1 MNLRFESSRPSSFQ
15 YRVATLS
22 KHEHESAP
30 ERLGE
35 YLIGKKI
42 GAGGMGSV
50 YLATNIHTDQQ
61 VAIKV
66 LPSALA
72 REAGFVERFHREI
85 EALKKMHNPYVI
97 EFYDSGVDNEI
108 YYYVMEYVD
117 GETVT
122 KRLHRDKR
130 IDWKTTIKIAI
141 QICSALKA
149 AHDAGIIHR
158 DLKPSNLILKDD
170 DSVKLADFGVA
181 QLFATEKLTVTGGI
195 IGTAEYMSPEQAE
208 GKRVSKQSDLYS
220 LGAVMYVM
228 LTGRPPFS
236 GKTML
241 AIIQKQKYGQFDRPG
256 RYVDDLPVWLE
267 EIVCQ
272 LLEKDPQKRFPDAY
286 VLSRRLQ
293 EVLNK
298 HEMSATENTYALSGV
313 NEGSTS
319 PTVVQGASD
328 QEPGS
333 GTLMQGLMRA
343 QLESESSRSR
353 LSQLFDNTF
362 ILIGL
367 LALLIAGGFY
377 WFQERELSPQEMFL
391 AGSQILQQP
400 ENPEWYTAR
409 DKFLLP
415 LLDSHPREW
424 EVQVEP
430 LLKKI
435 KSYEIRSKAGMTAKR
450 RSRSGPQNEPQRFI
464 MLAQHY
470 LEAGNITQAEIIL
483 SALVDVLYENSDQ
496 KEMRDLAVQML
507 DDLQQNSTS
516 NAERFVMLTQSMANA
531 DALVKEK
538 KYEEAG
544 AVWNALIV
552 LYQQDNSAQEFVK
565 RAKENLASLPALIQ
579 AEQESTESQKAKTPD
594 E

>member
-1 MNLRFESSRPSSFQ
+1 MN
-15 YRVATLS
+15 
-22 KHEHESAP
+22 KHENEVTP

-72 REAGFVERFHREI
+72 REPGFVERFHREI

-97 EFYDSGVDNEI
+97 EFYDSGVDNET
-108 YYYVMEYVD
+108 YYYVMEYVE
-117 GETVT
+117 GETLT
-122 KRLHRDKR
+122 KRLHREKR
-130 IDWKTTIKIAI
+130 IDWKTAVNISI

-158 DLKPSNLILKDD
+158 DLKPSNLILKEDD
-170 DSVKLADFGVA
+170 CVKLADFGVA

-208 GKRVSKQSDLYS
+208 GKRVTKQSDLYS

-228 LTGRPPFS
+228 LTGKPPFS

-241 AIIQKQKYGQFDRPG
+241 AIIQKQKYGQFDLPG
-256 RYVDDLPVWLE
+256 RYVDDLPTWLE

-298 HEMSATENTYALSGV
+298 FEMSTSEDTYAFSKT
-313 NEGSTS
+313 NNSSET
-319 PTVVQGASD
+319 PTVVQSGSEPEAGA
-328 QEPGS
+328 

-343 QLESESSRSR
+343 QLESESTGSR
-353 LSQLFDNTF
+353 LSQLLDNTF
-362 ILIGL
+362 FLLGI
-367 LALLIAGGFY
+367 LALVLVGGYF
-377 WFQERELSPQEMFL
+377 WFQERVLSPQEMFDQATL
-391 AGSQILQQP
+391 ILQQP
-400 ENPEWYTAR
+400 ENPEWFTAR

-415 LLDSHPREW
+415 LLEKDPDEW
-424 EVQVEP
+424 GQKVE
-430 LLKKI
+430 KKLEQI
-435 KSYEIRSKAGMTAKR
+435 KTYELRSKVGIKAKR
-450 RSRSGPQNEPQRFI
+450 RSRNAPQNEPQRFM

-470 LEAGNITQAEIIL
+470 LEIGNNSEAEHIL
-483 SALVDVLYENSDQ
+483 AALVDVLNENPDQ
-496 KEMRDLAVQML
+496 KENRDLALQML
-507 DDLQQNSTS
+507 NQLRQDSRK
-516 NAERFVMLTQSMANA
+516 NAERFVMLTQAMANA
-531 DALVKEK
+531 DALAEQK
-538 KYEEAG
+538 KYKEA
-544 AVWNALIV
+544 AALWNALIV
-552 LYQQDNSAQEFVK
+552 LYEEDKAKAAQEFIR
-565 RAKENLASLPALIQ
+565 RAKENLANLPEFDQ
-579 AEQESTESQKAKTPD
+579 TEQPQSEAQKANTPN

>member
-1 MNLRFESSRPSSFQ
+1 MN
-15 YRVATLS
+15 T
-22 KHEHESAP
+22 HEHEAAP
-30 ERLGE
+30 DRLGE

-50 YLATNIHTDQQ
+50 YLATNVHTDQQ
-61 VAIKV
+61 VAIKI
-66 LPSALA
+66 LPGALA

-97 EFYDSGVDNEI
+97 EFYDSGVENEI

-117 GETVT
+117 GETLT
-122 KRLHRDKR
+122 KRLRRDKR
-130 IDWKTTIKIAI
+130 IDWKTVVEISI

-158 DLKPSNLILKDD
+158 DLKPSNLMLKDD
-170 DSVKLADFGVA
+170 GTVKLADFGVA

-208 GKRVSKQSDLYS
+208 GKRVSRQSDLYS

-241 AIIQKQKYGQFDRPG
+241 AIIQKQRYGQFDRPG

-293 EVLNK
+293 DVLNK
-298 HEMSATENTYALSGV
+298 YELSTSEDTYALSG
-313 NEGSTS
+313 TS
-319 PTVVQGASD
+319 AASETPTLVQGASE
-328 QEPGS
+328 QGAGA

-343 QLESESSRSR
+343 QLESENTGSR
-353 LSQLFDNTF
+353 LSRLFDNTWF
-362 ILIGL
+362 LVGL
-367 LALLIAGGFY
+367 LTVLVLGGYF
-377 WFQERELSPQEMFL
+377 WFQERALSQQEMF
-391 AGSQILQQP
+391 AQAKQILQQP

-409 DKFLLP
+409 DKYLLP
-415 LLDSHPREW
+415 LLEADPEQW
-424 EVQVEP
+424 KTEVEP
-430 LLKKI
+430 RLKSI
-435 KSYEIRSKAGMTAKR
+435 KSYEIRSRAGITAKR
-450 RSRSGPQNEPQRFI
+450 RSRTGPQNEPQRFI
-464 MLAQHY
+464 TLAQHY
-470 LEAGNITQAEIIL
+470 METGNLVQAEIIL
-483 SALVDVLYENSDQ
+483 SALVDILPEKPDQ
-496 KEMRDLAVQML
+496 KEMRDLALQML
-507 DDLQQNSTS
+507 NELQQNA
-516 NAERFVMLTQSMANA
+516 NNKAERFIMLTQSMANA
-531 DALVKEK
+531 DALVNEK
-538 KYEEAG
+538 KFKEAA
-544 AVWNALIV
+544 AVWKALIV
-552 LYQQDNSAQEFVK
+552 LYEQEQDDKAQEVVNQA
-565 RAKENLASLPALIQ
+565 RENLAKLPALIA
-579 AEQESTESQKAKTPD
+579 AEQTTSETRKDKPEN

>member
-1 MNLRFESSRPSSFQ
+1 MN
-15 YRVATLS
+15 

-61 VAIKV
+61 VAIKI

-85 EALKKMHNPYVI
+85 EALKKMQNPYVI
-97 EFYDSGVDNEI
+97 EFYDSGVENDI

-117 GETVT
+117 GETLT
-122 KRLHRDKR
+122 NRLRRDKR
-130 IDWKTTIKIAI
+130 IDWKTVIEISI

-170 DSVKLADFGVA
+170 NTVKLADFGVA

-208 GKRVSKQSDLYS
+208 GKRVTRQSDLYS

-241 AIIQKQKYGQFDRPG
+241 AIIQKQKFGQFDRPS
-256 RYVDDLPVWLE
+256 RYVDDLPIWLE
-267 EIVCQ
+267 EIVIQ
-272 LLEKDPQKRFPDAY
+272 LLEKEPQKRFPDAY

-298 HEMSATENTYALSGV
+298 YEMSTSEDTYALSG
-313 NEGSTS
+313 TS
-319 PTVVQGASD
+319 QDSETLTQAQSSFAEHEAGT
-328 QEPGS
+328 

-343 QLESESSRSR
+343 QLESEGTSSK
-353 LSQLFDNTF
+353 LGQLFDNIWF
-362 ILIGL
+362 L
-367 LALLIAGGFY
+367 LALLGLLIAGGYF
-377 WFQERELSPQEMFL
+377 WFQERELTPEEML
-391 AGSQILQQP
+391 SQALQIMRQP
-400 ENPEWYTAR
+400 EGPEWYTAR
-409 DKFLLP
+409 DKYLLP
-415 LLDSHPREW
+415 LLENPPDGNED
-424 EVQVEP
+424 EI
-430 LLKKI
+430 KKQLNRI
-435 KSYEIRSKAGMTAKR
+435 QSYELRSKAGMTAKR
-450 RSRSGPQNEPQRFI
+450 KSRSDLQTEPQRFI
-464 MLAQHY
+464 TLAQHY
-470 LEAGNITQAEIIL
+470 RESGNLMQAEIVL
-483 SALVDVLYENSDQ
+483 SSLIELLPDIPEQ
-496 KEMRDLAVQML
+496 KEMRDLAIQMRN
-507 DDLQQNSTS
+507 DLRQDANRTAQ
-516 NAERFVMLTQSMANA
+516 RFIMLTQAMSKA
-531 DALVKEK
+531 DALLEEK
-538 KYEEAG
+538 KFAEAA
-544 AVWNALIV
+544 AVWRAIIV
-552 LYQQDNSAQEFVK
+552 LYGQDPAASEFVVQA
-565 RAKENLASLPALIQ
+565 REHLQQLPDTVSADT
-579 AEQESTESQKAKTPD
+579 STSEIQKASP
-594 E
+594 ENE

>member
-1 MNLRFESSRPSSFQ
+1 MN
-15 YRVATLS
+15 T
-22 KHEHESAP
+22 HEHESAP
-30 ERLGE
+30 DRLGE

-50 YLATNIHTDQQ
+50 YLATHIHTEQQ

-72 REAGFVERFHREI
+72 REPGFVERFHREI

-108 YYYVMEYVD
+108 YYYVMEYVE
-117 GETVT
+117 GETLT
-122 KRLHRDKR
+122 KRLRREKR
-130 IDWKTTIKIAI
+130 IDWKTAIAISI

-158 DLKPSNLILKDD
+158 DLKPSNLMLKTDG
-170 DSVKLADFGVA
+170 SVKLADFGVA
-181 QLFATEKLTVTGGI
+181 QLFATEKLTITGGI

-208 GKRVSKQSDLYS
+208 GKRVSRQSDLYS

-256 RYVDDLPVWLE
+256 RYVDDLPIWLE

-293 EVLNK
+293 DVLNK
-298 HEMSATENTYALSGV
+298 YEMSTSEETYALSGT
-313 NEGSTS
+313 NADSMN
-319 PTVVQGASD
+319 PTVAQSAESGPAA
-328 QEPGS
+328 GT

-343 QLESESSRSR
+343 QLETESTSSR
-353 LSQLFDNTF
+353 LSQLFDNTYF
-362 ILIGL
+362 LLGILTV
-367 LALLIAGGFY
+367 LIAGGYY
-377 WFQERELSPQEMFL
+377 WFQERELSPEDMFNQAEL
-391 AGSQILQQP
+391 ILQQP

-415 LLDSHPREW
+415 LLETHPKTW
-424 EVQVEP
+424 EERVEEK
-430 LLKKI
+430 LKII
-435 KSYEIRSKAGMTAKR
+435 KSYEMRSKAGITAKR

-464 MLAQHY
+464 TLAQHY
-470 LEAGNITQAEIIL
+470 LETGNNIEAEVIL
-483 SALVDVLYENSDQ
+483 SALVDVLNGNTDQ
-496 KEMRDLAVQML
+496 KEMRDLALEML
-507 DDLQQNSTS
+507 QKLQQDSRN
-516 NAERFVMLTQSMANA
+516 NAERYIMLTQSMANA
-531 DALVKEK
+531 DALVKQK
-538 KYEEAG
+538 KFEA
-544 AVWNALIV
+544 AADAWKALIV
-552 LYQQDNSAQEFVK
+552 LYEQDPDKVTQDLIN
-565 RAKENLASLPALIQ
+565 RAKENLANLP
-579 AEQESTESQKAKTPD
+579 EPSTTEPSTTETQKDNTPD

>member
-1 MNLRFESSRPSSFQ
+1 MN
-15 YRVATLS
+15 
-22 KHEHESAP
+22 KHEQEPAP

-50 YLATNIHTDQQ
+50 YLATNVHTDQQ

-97 EFYDSGVDNEI
+97 EFYDSGVENEI
-108 YYYVMEYVD
+108 YYYVMEYVE
-117 GETVT
+117 GETLT
-122 KRLHRDKR
+122 NRLRRDKR
-130 IDWKTTIKIAI
+130 LDWKTVVELSV

-170 DSVKLADFGVA
+170 DTIKLADFGVA

-208 GKRVSKQSDLYS
+208 GKRVTRQSDLYS

-228 LTGRPPFS
+228 LTGKPPFS

-267 EIVCQ
+267 EIVCK
-272 LLEKDPQKRFPDAY
+272 LLEKDPQKRYPDAY

-298 HEMSATENTYALSGV
+298 YEMSTSEDTYALTGTGDATVTPTVAQS
-313 NEGSTS
+313 STS
-319 PTVVQGASD
+319 DQGA
-328 QEPGS
+328 GT

-343 QLESESSRSR
+343 QLESESAGSR
-353 LSQLFDNTF
+353 LGQLFDNTWF
-362 ILIGL
+362 LLGL
-367 LALLIAGGFY
+367 LTLLVLGGYY
-377 WFQERELSPQEMFL
+377 WFQERELAPEEMYMQ
-391 AGSQILQQP
+391 AMQILQQP

-409 DKFLLP
+409 DKYLLP
-415 LLDSHPREW
+415 LLETPS
-424 EVQVEP
+424 EVSEKDIRKQ
-430 LLKKI
+430 LQRI
-435 KSYEIRSKAGMTAKR
+435 QTYELRSKAGMTAKR
-450 RSRSGPQNEPQRFI
+450 KSRTGLQTEPQRFI
-464 MLAQHY
+464 TLAQHY
-470 LEAGNITQAEIIL
+470 LESGNLMQAEIIL
-483 SALVDVLYENSDQ
+483 SSLVDMLPENSEQ
-496 KEMRDLAVQML
+496 GEMRDLAVQML
-507 DDLQQNSTS
+507 NELRQDSSRTAQ
-516 NAERFVMLTQSMANA
+516 RYIMLTQAMSNA
-531 DALVKEK
+531 DALFEEK
-538 KYEEAG
+538 KYTEAA
-544 AVWNALIV
+544 AVWRAVIV
-552 LYQQDNSAQEFVK
+552 LYGQDQAAQEFVNHA
-565 RAKENLASLPALIQ
+565 RENLKKLPESDS
-579 AEQESTESQKAKTPD
+579 AEPTTSANQKASS
-594 E
+594 ENE

>member
-1 MNLRFESSRPSSFQ
+1 LN
-15 YRVATLS
+15 

-61 VAIKV
+61 VAIKI

-97 EFYDSGVDNEI
+97 EFYDSGVENDI
-108 YYYVMEYVD
+108 YYYVMEYVE
-117 GETVT
+117 GETLT
-122 KRLHRDKR
+122 NRLRRDKR
-130 IDWKTTIKIAI
+130 LDWKIVVDISI

-149 AHDAGIIHR
+149 SHDAGIIHR

-170 DSVKLADFGVA
+170 NTVKLADFGVA

-208 GKRVSKQSDLYS
+208 GKRVTRQSDLYS

-241 AIIQKQKYGQFDRPG
+241 AIIQKQKYGQYDRPS

-272 LLEKDPQKRFPDAY
+272 LLEKDPQKRYPDAY

-293 EVLNK
+293 EVINK
-298 HEMSATENTYALSGV
+298 YEMSTSEDTYALSGTSADSAT
-313 NEGSTS
+313 STQAHS
-319 PTVVQGASD
+319 DFSDQGA
-328 QEPGS
+328 GS

-343 QLESESSRSR
+343 QLEAESTGSR
-353 LSQLFDNTF
+353 LGQLFDNTWF
-362 ILIGL
+362 LLGL
-367 LALLIAGGFY
+367 LALVIAGGYF
-377 WFQERELSPQEMFL
+377 WFQERELSREEML
-391 AGSQILQQP
+391 QHAKQILQQP
-400 ENPEWYTAR
+400 EGPDWYIAR
-409 DKFLLP
+409 DKYLLP
-415 LLDSHPREW
+415 LLENPSNEDESI
-424 EVQVEP
+424 
-430 LLKKI
+430 I
-435 KSYEIRSKAGMTAKR
+435 KEQLSRIQSYELRSKAGMTAKR
-450 RSRSGPQNEPQRFI
+450 KSRSGLQTEPQRFI
-464 MLAQHY
+464 ALAQNY
-470 LEAGNITQAEIIL
+470 LESGNLMQAEIVL
-483 SALVDVLYENSDQ
+483 SSLIELLPEEPEQ
-496 KEMRDLAVQML
+496 KEMRDLAIQMRN
-507 DDLQQNSTS
+507 DLRQDPNRTAQ
-516 NAERFVMLTQSMANA
+516 RYIMLTQSMSKA
-531 DALVKEK
+531 DALLKEQ
-538 KYEEAG
+538 KYAEAA
-544 AVWNALIV
+544 AVWRAIIV
-552 LYQQDNSAQEFVK
+552 LYGQDPAASVFVENARKHLDQLPDNISAETPTPEPEK
-565 RAKENLASLPALIQ
+565 A
-579 AEQESTESQKAKTPD
+579 STEN

>member
-1 MNLRFESSRPSSFQ
+1 MN
-15 YRVATLS
+15 
-22 KHEHESAP
+22 KHENEATP

-35 YLIGKKI
+35 YLIGRKI

-66 LPSALA
+66 LPGALA
-72 REAGFVERFHREI
+72 REPGFVERFHREI
-85 EALKKMHNPYVI
+85 EALKKMHNQYVI
-97 EFYDSGVDNEI
+97 EFYDSGVDNET
-108 YYYVMEYVD
+108 YYYVMEYVE
-117 GETVT
+117 GETLT
-122 KRLHRDKR
+122 KRLHREKR
-130 IDWKTTIKIAI
+130 IDWKTAINISI

-208 GKRVSKQSDLYS
+208 GKRVTKQSDLYS

-228 LTGRPPFS
+228 LTGKPPFS

-241 AIIQKQKYGQFDRPG
+241 AIIQKQKYGQFDLPG
-256 RYVDDLPVWLE
+256 RFVDDLPTWLE

-298 HEMSATENTYALSGV
+298 FEMSTSEDTYAFSKT
-313 NEGSTS
+313 NDTS
-319 PTVVQGASD
+319 ETATVVQSASE
-328 QEPGS
+328 QEAGT

-343 QLESESSRSR
+343 QLESESTGSR
-353 LSQLFDNTF
+353 LSQLLDNTF
-362 ILIGL
+362 FLLGILIL
-367 LALLIAGGFY
+367 VLVGGYF
-377 WFQERELSPQEMFL
+377 WFQERTLSPEQMMAQAEL
-391 AGSQILQQP
+391 ILRQP

-409 DKFLLP
+409 DKYLLP
-415 LLDSHPREW
+415 LLEKYPEEQREN
-424 EVQVEP
+424 VEKA
-430 LLKKI
+430 LEKI
-435 KSYEIRSKAGMTAKR
+435 NTYELSTKVGITAKR
-450 RSRSGPQNEPQRFI
+450 RSRTGPPNEPQRFL

-470 LEAGNITQAEIIL
+470 VKIGNNSEAELIL
-483 SALVDVLYENSDQ
+483 SALVDVLDEKNSSQKDIRDVALKMLKGLQENS
-496 KEMRDLAVQML
+496 A
-507 DDLQQNSTS
+507 N
-516 NAERFVMLTQSMANA
+516 NAERTVMLIQVMSDA
-531 DALVKEK
+531 DAYAKEK
-538 KYEEAG
+538 KYAK
-544 AVWNALIV
+544 AAALWKALIV
-552 LYQQDNSAQEFVK
+552 LYEQDKSVIAQEFI
-565 RAKENLASLPALIQ
+565 RDAKKNLANLPELNQ
-579 AEQESTESQKAKTPD
+579 TEQPQTESQKANTPN

>member
-1 MNLRFESSRPSSFQ
+1 MNTR
-15 YRVATLS
+15 
-22 KHEHESAP
+22 EHESAP
-30 ERLGE
+30 DRLGE

-61 VAIKV
+61 VAIKI
-66 LPSALA
+66 LPGALA
-72 REAGFVERFHREI
+72 REPGFVERFHREI

-117 GETVT
+117 GETLT
-122 KRLHRDKR
+122 KRLRREKR
-130 IDWKTTIKIAI
+130 IDWPTVITISI

-158 DLKPSNLILKDD
+158 DLKPSNLMLKEDG
-170 DSVKLADFGVA
+170 SVKLADFGVA
-181 QLFATEKLTVTGGI
+181 QLFATEKLTITGGI

-256 RYVDDLPVWLE
+256 RYVDDLPSWLE

-293 EVLNK
+293 DVLNK
-298 HEMSATENTYALSGV
+298 YEMSTSEETYALSGT
-313 NEGSTS
+313 NADSLN
-319 PTVVQGASD
+319 PTVVQS
-328 QEPGS
+328 EPSGPAAGT

-343 QLESESSRSR
+343 QLESEGTGSR
-353 LSQLFDNTF
+353 LSQLFDNTYF
-362 ILIGL
+362 LLGILTV
-367 LALLIAGGFY
+367 LIAGGYY
-377 WFQERELSPQEMFL
+377 WFQERELSPEDMFTQAEL
-391 AGSQILQQP
+391 ILQQP

-409 DKFLLP
+409 DKYLLP
-415 LLDSHPREW
+415 LLETHPKAW
-424 EVQVEP
+424 EDRVEEK
-430 LLKKI
+430 LKII
-435 KSYEIRSKAGMTAKR
+435 KSYEIRSKAGITAKR
-450 RSRSGPQNEPQRFI
+450 RSRIGPQNEPQRFI
-464 MLAQHY
+464 ILAQHY
-470 LEAGNITQAEIIL
+470 LETGNYTEAEAIL
-483 SALVDVLYENSDQ
+483 SALVDVLNGNTDQ
-496 KEMRDLAVQML
+496 KEMRDLALQML
-507 DDLQQNSTS
+507 KKSQEDSRN
-516 NAERFVMLTQSMANA
+516 NAERYIMLTQSMANA
-531 DALVKEK
+531 DALVKK
-538 KYEEAG
+538 KKFEEA
-544 AVWNALIV
+544 ANAWKALIV
-552 LYQQDNSAQEFVK
+552 LYEKDPDKVTQDLID
-565 RAKENLASLPALIQ
+565 RAKENLVNLPEPIPT
-579 AEQESTESQKAKTPD
+579 EQSTTEKPTTETQKDNTPD